1 MNRSIEKRV
10 AALEEEV
17 AKTQSSAQ
25 DREAFETFKAL
36 VMAQLCETCKEN
48 VAAGHRRPPVV
59 KDCEGYWRDMTFGKD
74 VTFGKPL
81 HPGEFYQFSTI
92 VTQVT
97 RACRPCHD
105 ALVAHLRSVIEPDQ
119 TTTTPPAEVSLAEQ
133 K

>member
-25 DREAFETFKAL
+25 DREAFETFKAM

-48 VAAGHRRPPVV
+48 VAAGHRRPLTV
-59 KDCEGYWRDMTFGKD
+59 KDCEGYGRD
-74 VTFGKPL
+74 VTLGKPL

-119 TTTTPPAEVSLAEQ
+119 TTTTPPAEVSLAEE